1 MDYSTPG
8 CSPALTTDSE
18 RLVEAMKET
27 SLSTDSWFEAIPPE
41 ILTAKPARAALHSPE
56 PRALGSGAVESL
68 ASFLLRTAH
77 SHSVAPSALV
87 KHLQS
92 QHGSPSAKD
101 YRQLYCV
108 SSYVGASGI
117 GAVARALVTAT
128 ERATGRSGLD
138 RMTLTA
144 FAELQGTQR
153 LMARRRRWCPVCV
166 ACDASYEEAHG
177 KLLWTLEAVTACPE
191 HGCVLVENCGCS
203 ARTAIPAGQKKLHPG
218 VCPKCCRALNSRS
231 CAPGV
236 AATSESVAKAKLA
249 MELLVLGQQA
259 NFNIAH
265 SRARFVQFLH
275 SAAGTLDGGG
285 VRSFARRLGCSP
297 GQLLG
302 WMRGTNVPNVPN
314 LLHFLLTLRS
324 SIHAAFVEGRFTLY
338 GDVESYPPLTREK
351 MRKRRNVV
359 DLDEVQHALENFA
372 VRQPPPT
379 VVAVAKELGMSYE
392 YLREK
397 FPVRCREI
405 SGRWLVWR
413 QQAEAKAATLRLAR
427 GQDIAYALAARGVR
441 PTKVKVIEAA
451 KLASDYRRKS
461 SKGKI
466 LAICRAATVEWR
478 RVRAAEQLRGAA
490 QISEP

>member
-1 MDYSTPG
+1 M
-8 CSPALTTDSE
+8 
-18 RLVEAMKET
+18 
-27 SLSTDSWFEAIPPE
+27 
-41 ILTAKPARAALHSPE
+41 
-56 PRALGSGAVESL
+56 
-68 ASFLLRTAH
+68 
-77 SHSVAPSALV
+77 
-87 KHLQS
+87 
-92 QHGSPSAKD
+92 
-101 YRQLYCV
+101 
-108 SSYVGASGI
+108 
-117 GAVARALVTAT
+117 
-128 ERATGRSGLD
+128 
-138 RMTLTA
+138 
-144 FAELQGTQR
+144 
-153 LMARRRRWCPVCV
+153 
-166 ACDASYEEAHG
+166 
-177 KLLWTLEAVTACPE
+177 
-191 HGCVLVENCGCS
+191 
-203 ARTAIPAGQKKLHPG
+203 
-218 VCPKCCRALNSRS
+218 
-231 CAPGV
+231 
-236 AATSESVAKAKLA
+236 
-249 MELLVLGQQA
+249 
-259 NFNIAH
+259 
-265 SRARFVQFLH
+265 
-275 SAAGTLDGGG
+275 
-285 VRSFARRLGCSP
+285 RSFARRLGCSP

-302 WMRGTNVPNVPN
+302 WMSGTNVPNVPN

-324 SIHAAFVEGRFTLY
+324 SIDAAFVEGRFTLD

-372 VRQPPPT
+372 VRHPPPT

-451 KLASDYRRKS
+451 KLASEYRRKS

-490 QISEP
+490 QTSEP